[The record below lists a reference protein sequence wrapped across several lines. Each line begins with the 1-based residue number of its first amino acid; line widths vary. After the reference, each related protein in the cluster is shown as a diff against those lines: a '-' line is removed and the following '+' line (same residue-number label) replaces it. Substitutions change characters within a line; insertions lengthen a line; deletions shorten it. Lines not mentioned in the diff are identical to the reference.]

1 MKLINAICRS
11 HAVEV
16 AQEIVQSAGIK
27 MYETDKYSIT
37 IPYDAWEIVVDRVDH
52 DLVVIHW

>member
-11 HAVEV
+11 HAMEV

-27 MYETDKYSIT
+27 MYETDKYSMKVSNG
-37 IPYDAWEIVVDRVDH
+37 EILLEMIDSDII
-52 DLVVIHW
+52 VIRW